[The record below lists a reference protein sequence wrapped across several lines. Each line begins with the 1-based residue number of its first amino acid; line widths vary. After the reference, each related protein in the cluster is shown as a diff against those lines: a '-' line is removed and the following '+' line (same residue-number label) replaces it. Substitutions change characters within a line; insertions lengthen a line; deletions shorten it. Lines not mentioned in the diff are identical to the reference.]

1 MSDLRAVIYISEVL
15 NPNLSLEFQEKCCR
29 LKLSLMGYDNI
40 TVFKDVKDNRERF
53 HKMVSEIGYYD
64 ILVIYGLINLGDGYQ
79 EIIDN
84 TDKIFSHKKSKL
96 YACID
101 PLNLTSLN
109 EFFKN
114 KAVFSAII
122 TSTIYQNDFWKKYNE
137 KFSTQNSEN
146 TI

>member
-15 NPNLSLEFQEKCCR
+15 NPNLSLDFQEKCCR
-29 LKLSLMGYDNI
+29 LKVSLMGYENI
-40 TVFKDVKDNRERF
+40 TVFKDERGSRERF
-53 HKMVSEIGYYD
+53 DKMVSEIGYYD
-64 ILVIYGLINLGDGYQ
+64 ILVIYGLINLGEDYE
-79 EIIDN
+79 EIIDR

-96 YACID
+96 FACID

-122 TSTIYQNDFWKKYNE
+122 TSTIYQNNFWKEYHKI
-137 KFSTQNSEN
+137 EN
-146 TI
+146 NL